1 MKFDFGHNLKE
12 LRHSKGLTQEQAAEL
27 LNVSKQSVSRWEN
40 NITYPDIWFLPVVAS
55 FYGVTVDSLLGADY
69 ESNKAILNEYTS
81 KRDEAHHLGNMQD
94 AFELSEELYALFPNE
109 KSVIN
114 NIMVDSYLMGMHN
127 VNGKKKHYLELSIAI
142 AERFLKMTT
151 DMEEQCRCIK
161 NLATCYKLLGQQ
173 DKAVL
178 WTNKLPSMWSGIE
191 GTSIGILEGQD
202 KIDSIQC
209 SLEAVL
215 HLIHRLLIVYA
226 EHAGLPAESRIEILE
241 KIPKIFETIFE
252 NGDYGFFHLF
262 LSRVYMEIAKTAQDR
277 DKSVDCLKKA
287 AFFAQSYDHLTACEH
302 TSLLFEHCKILPE
315 QFTKARNETWCETLA
330 KELYQEDFQFL
341 QDTAAFKSI
350 VEQLKS
356 T

>member
-1 MKFDFGHNLKE
+1 MKFDFGQNLKE
-12 LRHSKGLTQEQAAEL
+12 LRHSKNLTQEQAAEL
-27 LNVSKQSVSRWEN
+27 LNVSKQSISRWEN

-55 FYGVTVDSLLGADY
+55 FYGITVDSLLGADY
-69 ESNKAILNEYTS
+69 ETNRKALGEYAE
-81 KRDEAHHLGNMQD
+81 KRREAHHLGNIQD
-94 AFELSEELYALFPNE
+94 AFELSQEAYALFPNE
-109 KSVIN
+109 KSVIDN
-114 NIMVDSYLMGMHN
+114 LMSDSYLMGLHDI
-127 VNGKKKHYLELSIAI
+127 GGRKKHYLEMCIAI
-142 AERFLKMTT
+142 AERLLKMTT
-151 DMEEQCRCIK
+151 DMEEQCRCIR
-161 NLATCYKLLGQQ
+161 NVATCYKLLGQQ

-178 WTNKLPSMWSGIE
+178 WTNKLPSLWSGKESTGI
-191 GTSIGILEGQD
+191 GTLEGQE
-202 KIDSIQC
+202 KIQAIQDS
-209 SLEAVL
+209 LDAVL
-215 HLIHRLLIVYA
+215 HLIHRLLFVYA
-226 EHAGLPAESRIEILE
+226 EHADLPAESRIEILE
-241 KIPKIFETIFE
+241 KIPKIFETLFE

-302 TSLLFEHCKILPE
+302 TSLLFEHCKISPE
-315 QFTKARNETWCETLA
+315 QFTKARNETRCEALA

>member
-12 LRHSKGLTQEQAAEL
+12 LRRTKGLTQEQAAEL

-40 NITYPDIWFLPVVAS
+40 NITYPDISFLPILAS

-69 ESNKAILNEYTS
+69 ESNKAILNEYS
-81 KRDEAHHLGNMQD
+81 LKRNEAHHLGNMQD
-94 AFELSEELYALFPNE
+94 AFELSQELYALFPNE

-114 NIMVDSYLMGMHN
+114 NMMVDSYLMGLHD

-151 DMEEQCRCIK
+151 DMEEQCRCIR
-161 NLATCYKLLGQQ
+161 NVATCYKLLGQQ

-178 WTNKLPSMWSGIE
+178 WTNKLPSLWSGKESTGI
-191 GTSIGILEGQD
+191 GTLEGQE
-202 KIDSIQC
+202 KIQAIQD

-215 HLIHRLLIVYA
+215 HLIHRLLYVYA
-226 EHAGLPAESRIEILE
+226 EYAELSAESRIEILE

-252 NGDYGFFHLF
+252 NGDYGFYHVF
-262 LSRVYMEIAKTAQDR
+262 LSRVYTEIAKNTKDT
-277 DKSVDCLKKA
+277 DKSIHCLKKA
-287 AFFAQSYDHLTACEH
+287 AASAQSYDRLTACEH
-302 TSLLFEHCKILPE
+302 TSLLFEHRKIIPE
-315 QFTKARNETWCETLA
+315 QFSKARNETRCETLA